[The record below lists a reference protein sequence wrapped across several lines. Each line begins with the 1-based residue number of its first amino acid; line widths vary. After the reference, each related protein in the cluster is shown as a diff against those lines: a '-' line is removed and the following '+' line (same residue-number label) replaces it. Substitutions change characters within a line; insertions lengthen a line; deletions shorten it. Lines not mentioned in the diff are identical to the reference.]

1 MTTPSRADLKVEDM
15 RKSFRGVTAVRDAS
29 FSVAAGSITALIG
42 PNGAGKTTM
51 FDLISGFLRPD
62 SGRVLHGG
70 QDLSGRRPEDIAR
83 LGIVRTFQLTR
94 TFAAMSVLENMMVAA
109 PGHPGERLISLVL
122 HPRRSRRTE
131 GEERQR
137 AEELLRSF
145 GLADKANELAGTLS
159 GGQRKLLEM
168 ARALMARPRV
178 LLLDEPLAGV
188 NPTMALH
195 LLEHIEHVRDQWSVT
210 VLFIEHD
217 LEAVMR
223 LADHVIV
230 MAGGATIATGPPG
243 QIRQDRRVLDAYMGL
258 GKPSTEARAPSPVP
272 GISA

>member
-1 MTTPSRADLKVEDM
+1 MTGRSGGDLRVEDM
-15 RKSFRGVTAVRDAS
+15 RKSFRGVAAVRGAS

-62 SGRVLHGG
+62 AGRVLHGG

-94 TFAAMSVLENMMVAA
+94 TFSALSVRENMMVAA
-109 PGHPGERLISLVL
+109 PEHPGERLISLVL
-122 HPRRSRRTE
+122 HPHRSRRIE
-131 GEERQR
+131 REERGR
-137 AEELLRSF
+137 AEELLKSF
-145 GLADKANELAGTLS
+145 GLADKANDLAGTLS

-168 ARALMARPRV
+168 ARALMARPQV

-195 LLEHIEHVRDQWSVT
+195 LLEHIKQVRDEWNVT

-223 LADHVIV
+223 LADQVIV
-230 MAGGATIATGPPG
+230 MAGGETIATGPPE
-243 QIRQDRRVLDAYMGL
+243 QIRQDSRVLDAYMGL
-258 GKPSTEARAPSPVP
+258 GKSSTDAPVHSEVP
-272 GISA
+272 GVSA

>member
-1 MTTPSRADLKVEDM
+1 MTAESGGDLRVEEM
-15 RKSFRGVTAVRDAS
+15 CKSFRGVGAVRSAS

-62 SGRVLHGG
+62 SGRVLQGG
-70 QDLSGRRPEDIAR
+70 QDLSGRHPDEIAR

-94 TFAAMSVLENMMVAA
+94 TFSALSVLENMMVAA
-109 PGHPGERLISLVL
+109 PEHPGEHLISLVL
-122 HPRRSRRTE
+122 HPRQSRRTE
-131 GEERQR
+131 RQERLR
-137 AEELLRSF
+137 AEELLQSF
-145 GLADKANELAGTLS
+145 GLADKRNDLAGTLS

-188 NPTMALH
+188 NPTMALN
-195 LLEHIEHVRDQWSVT
+195 LLRHIEQVRDQWSVT

-230 MAGGATIATGPPG
+230 MAGGATIATGPP
-243 QIRQDRRVLDAYMGL
+243 QEIRQDSRVLDAYMGL
-258 GKPSTEARAPSPVP
+258 GKPSTAAPVHPGVP
-272 GISA
+272 EISA

>member
-1 MTTPSRADLKVEDM
+1 MTAQSEGDLRVEGM
-15 RKSFRGVTAVRDAS
+15 RKSFRGVAAVRDAS
-29 FSVAAGSITALIG
+29 FSVGAGSITALIG

-70 QDLSGRRPEDIAR
+70 QDVSGRRPEDIAR

-94 TFAAMSVLENMMVAA
+94 TFSALPVLENMMVAS
-109 PGHPGERLISLVL
+109 PEHPGERLTSLIL
-122 HPRRSRRTE
+122 HPGRSRRTE
-131 GEERQR
+131 REERAR
-137 AEELLRSF
+137 AEELLQSF

-168 ARALMARPRV
+168 ARALMARPRI

-195 LLEHIEHVRDQWSVT
+195 LLEHIEQVRDMWSVT

-223 LADHVIV
+223 LADHVVV
-230 MAGGATIATGPPG
+230 MAGGATIATGPP
-243 QIRQDRRVLDAYMGL
+243 QEIRQDSRVLDAYMGL
-258 GKPSTEARAPSPVP
+258 GKPSTGSPVKSPVP
-272 GISA
+272 EISA

>member
-1 MTTPSRADLKVEDM
+1 MIARSGDDLRVEDV
-15 RKSFRGVTAVRDAS
+15 RKSFRGVAAVHDAS
-29 FSVAAGSITALIG
+29 FAVAAGSITALIG

-70 QDLSGRRPEDIAR
+70 QLLSGRRPEEIAR

-94 TFAAMSVLENMMVAA
+94 MFSALSVLENVMVAS
-109 PGHPGERLISLVL
+109 PRHPGERVVSLVL
-122 HPRRSRRTE
+122 HPQRSRRTE
-131 GEERQR
+131 REEHAR
-137 AEELLRSF
+137 AEELLESF
-145 GLADKANELAGTLS
+145 GLAGQADDLAGTLS

-168 ARALMARPRV
+168 ARALMARPRI

-195 LLEHIEHVRDQWSVT
+195 LLKHIEQVRDQRSVT

-230 MAGGATIATGPPG
+230 MAGGSTIAAGPPA
-243 QIRQDRRVLDAYMGL
+243 QIRRDSRVLEAYMGRD
-258 GKPSTEARAPSPVP
+258 KPAPDAPIHSGVP
-272 GISA
+272 EISA

>member
-1 MTTPSRADLKVEDM
+1 MTAQRGADLTVEDM
-15 RKSFRGVTAVRDAS
+15 RKSFRGVAAVRNAS

-70 QDLSGRRPEDIAR
+70 HDLSGRRPEDIAR

-94 TFAAMSVLENMMVAA
+94 TFPALSVLENMMVAA
-109 PGHPGERLISLVL
+109 PGHPGERLTSLVL

-131 GEERQR
+131 REERHR
-137 AEELLRSF
+137 TDELLQSF
-145 GLADKANELAGTLS
+145 GLADKANDLAGTLS

-195 LLEHIEHVRDQWSVT
+195 LLEHIEHVRDRWSVT

-230 MAGGATIATGPPG
+230 MAGGATIATGPPQ
-243 QIRQDRRVLDAYMGL
+243 QIRQDSRVLDAYMGL
-258 GKPSTEARAPSPVP
+258 GKSSTAAGVHSPGP